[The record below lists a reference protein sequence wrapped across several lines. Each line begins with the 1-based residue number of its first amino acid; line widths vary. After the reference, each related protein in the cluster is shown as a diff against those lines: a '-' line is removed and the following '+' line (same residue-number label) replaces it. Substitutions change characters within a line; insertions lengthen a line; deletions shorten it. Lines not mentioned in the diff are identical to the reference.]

1 MEIEYQNGWVGMTF
15 SFQMLK
21 PSCFWSSLFLNSA
34 CCSLCVRVLSVW
46 MSSHQTPVP
55 VTQTTRANQA
65 RIDSLRE
72 AREKA
77 AADLRAQKSR
87 VRTNDRR
94 IQAKA
99 AYQRLKDEIKA
110 KAKAA
115 KRQARNQEQA
125 RHIFEESDSDEDAVE
140 DLDIHQG
147 RVGNTCVNLSC
158 FVLLLVVFNLLL
170 WQYFLIR
177 QV

>member
-1 MEIEYQNGWVGMTF
+1 
-15 SFQMLK
+15 
-21 PSCFWSSLFLNSA
+21 
-34 CCSLCVRVLSVW
+34 
-46 MSSHQTPVP
+46 MSSFQTPVP
-55 VTQTTRANQA
+55 VTQTTRATQV
-65 RIDSLRE
+65 RLDSLRE
-72 AREKA
+72 ARQKA
-77 AADLRAQKSR
+77 AADLRARQAR

-115 KRQARNQEQA
+115 KRQARIQEHV
-125 RHIFEESDSDEDAVE
+125 RHIDEESDSDEDAVE
-140 DLDIHQG
+140 DLDIIHQG

-158 FVLLLVVFNLLL
+158 FVLLLVVFNLILL

>member
-1 MEIEYQNGWVGMTF
+1 
-15 SFQMLK
+15 
-21 PSCFWSSLFLNSA
+21 
-34 CCSLCVRVLSVW
+34 

-72 AREKA
+72 ARQKA
-77 AADLRAQKSR
+77 AADLRALKAR

-94 IQAKA
+94 IKAKA
-99 AYQRLKDEIKA
+99 AYQRVKDEFKA

-115 KRQARNQEQA
+115 KRQAHNQEQA

-140 DLDIHQG
+140 DLDIHKE
-147 RVGNTCVNLSC
+147 RIENTGVNLSS
-158 FVLLLVVFNLLL
+158 FVLILFVFNLLL
-170 WQYFLIR
+170 WQYFHNR

>member
-1 MEIEYQNGWVGMTF
+1 
-15 SFQMLK
+15 
-21 PSCFWSSLFLNSA
+21 
-34 CCSLCVRVLSVW
+34 
-46 MSSHQTPVP
+46 MSSYAPP
-55 VTQTTRANQA
+55 DSVTQTARANQA

-72 AREKA
+72 ARQKA

-99 AYQRLKDEIKA
+99 TYQRLKDEIRA
-110 KAKAA
+110 EAKAA
-115 KRQARNQEQA
+115 KRQAVIQEHV
-125 RHIFEESDSDEDAVE
+125 RHRDEESDSDEDAVK

>member
-1 MEIEYQNGWVGMTF
+1 
-15 SFQMLK
+15 
-21 PSCFWSSLFLNSA
+21 
-34 CCSLCVRVLSVW
+34 

-72 AREKA
+72 ARQKA

-99 AYQRLKDEIKA
+99 AYQRVKDEFKA

-115 KRQARNQEQA
+115 KRQAKAKEQA

-140 DLDIHQG
+140 DLDIHKE
-147 RVGNTCVNLSC
+147 RIGNTGVNLSS
-158 FVLLLVVFNLLL
+158 FVLVLFVFNLLL
-170 WQYFLIR
+170 WQYFHNR

>member
-1 MEIEYQNGWVGMTF
+1 
-15 SFQMLK
+15 
-21 PSCFWSSLFLNSA
+21 
-34 CCSLCVRVLSVW
+34 
-46 MSSHQTPVP
+46 MSSFQTPVP
-55 VTQTTRANQA
+55 VTETTRANQA

-72 AREKA
+72 ARQKA

-110 KAKAA
+110 KEKEA
-115 KRQARNQEQA
+115 KRQARNQEHA
-125 RHIFEESDSDEDAVE
+125 RHIDEESDSDEDAVE
-140 DLDIHQG
+140 DFDIHKE
-147 RVGNTCVNLSC
+147 RVGNTCVNMSC
-158 FVLLLVVFNLLL
+158 FVLLLVVFNLLIWL
-170 WQYFLIR
+170 HFLHR

>member
-1 MEIEYQNGWVGMTF
+1 
-15 SFQMLK
+15 
-21 PSCFWSSLFLNSA
+21 
-34 CCSLCVRVLSVW
+34 
-46 MSSHQTPVP
+46 MSSFQTPVP
-55 VTQTTRANQA
+55 LTQTTRANQA

-77 AADLRAQKSR
+77 AADLRAQKAR

-110 KAKAA
+110 DAKAA
-115 KRQARNQEQA
+115 KVQARNQENA
-125 RHIFEESDSDEDAVE
+125 RHIDEESDSDEDAVE
-140 DLDIHQG
+140 DLDIHKE
-147 RVGNTCVNLSC
+147 RVGNTCVNLSS
-158 FVLLLVVFNLLL
+158 FVLLLVIFNLLL
-170 WQYFLIR
+170 WQYFLTR

>member
-1 MEIEYQNGWVGMTF
+1 
-15 SFQMLK
+15 
-21 PSCFWSSLFLNSA
+21 
-34 CCSLCVRVLSVW
+34 

-72 AREKA
+72 ARQKA

-115 KRQARNQEQA
+115 KRQARIQEHV
-125 RHIFEESDSDEDAVE
+125 RHIDEESDSDEDAVE
-140 DLDIHQG
+140 DLDIQKE
-147 RVGNTCVNLSC
+147 RIGNTCLNLSSV
-158 FVLLLVVFNLLL
+158 VLVLVVFNLLL
-170 WQYFLIR
+170 WQYFLHR